1 MARRVSSKT
10 KQQTKPLSAAARLDE
25 LFPLALPEQ
34 LEVHQNAA
42 ILEVSSPAQLLELA
56 MDRAMVGVLLCR
68 LSPTVALV
76 DPGRK
81 EELIQLLRRRGHTP
95 KVS

>member
-1 MARRVSSKT
+1 MARRISSKP
-10 KQQTKPLSAAARLDE
+10 KPLSAAARLDE

-34 LEVHQNAA
+34 IEVHQNAVV
-42 ILEVSSPAQLLELA
+42 LEVSSPAQLLELA
-56 MDRAMVGVLLCR
+56 MDRAFAGLLLCR

-76 DPGRK
+76 DPGSK
-81 EELIQLLRRRGHTP
+81 EEIVEVLRRRGHTP

>member
-1 MARRVSSKT
+1 MARRATSK
-10 KQQTKPLSAAARLDE
+10 QKPLSATARLDE
-25 LFPLALPEQ
+25 MLPVAQPEQ

-56 MDRAMVGVLLCR
+56 MDRAFVGFLLCR